1 MDLSRG
7 QALNAASTA
16 ADLVADADD
25 TLHRS
30 KDRERDNDFD
40 RVKQTLD
47 DAEKADMS
55 TRRDLDGD
63 RVGEIR
69 SLLAEGGDKAV
80 AKKFGE
86 SALASPEAAKAKSQ
100 RAAIRK
106 HESTM
111 AREAISAAASENE
124 QKTVTAAQ
132 QRSRTPL
139 RDQAVARQ
147 RQKDG
152 NNSRSE
158 QRAHTGQH
166 SRTPLRD
173 QAIELQRQKDRDR
186 EDNSLGR

>member
-16 ADLVADADD
+16 AELVADADD

-30 KDRERDNDFD
+30 KDRERDDDFD

-47 DAEKADMS
+47 EAEKANMS

-86 SALASPEAAKAKSQ
+86 SALVSPEAVKAKSQ
-100 RAAIRK
+100 RAAIRR

-111 AREAISAAASENE
+111 AREAISTATIENE

-132 QRSRTPL
+132 QLSRTPL

-147 RQKDG
+147 LHKDG
-152 NNSRSE
+152 KNSRRE
-158 QRAHTGQH
+158 QSAPTGQR

-173 QAIELQRQKDRDR
+173 QAIERQRQKDRDR

>member
-16 ADLVADADD
+16 AKLVADADD

-30 KDRERDNDFD
+30 KDRERDDDFD

-47 DAEKADMS
+47 EAEKANMS

-86 SALASPEAAKAKSQ
+86 SALVSPEAVKAKSQ

-111 AREAISAAASENE
+111 AREAISTATIENE

-132 QRSRTPL
+132 QLSRTPL

-147 RQKDG
+147 LHKDG
-152 NNSRSE
+152 KNSRRE
-158 QRAHTGQH
+158 QSAPTGQR

-173 QAIELQRQKDRDR
+173 QAIERQRQKDRDR